1 MLRVGKF
8 GGWDFVGGCPKC
20 PKLGIGH
27 FGHIRFKIF
36 LIFDFDGHLVDMNN
50 FVGSGCLQSPL
61 DKCWTGDLSTCI
73 LVVIFSESRHH

>member
-36 LIFDFDGHLVDMNN
+36 LIFDFDGHLVT
-50 FVGSGCLQSPL
+50 GWCCLIDGEFL
-61 DKCWTGDLSTCI
+61 GT
-73 LVVIFSESRHH
+73 